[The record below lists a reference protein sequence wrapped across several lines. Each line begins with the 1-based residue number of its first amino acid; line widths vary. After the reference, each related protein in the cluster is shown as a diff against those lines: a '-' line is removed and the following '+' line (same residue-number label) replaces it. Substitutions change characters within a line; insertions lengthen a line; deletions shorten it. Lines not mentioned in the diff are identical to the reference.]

1 MTGARPHAPRHE
13 TVSTVNLRSSVVLFR
28 CGKTEFLAQIVKNF
42 GGMAN
47 VASRAVA
54 AANDIRA
61 LGFKGEILIECCNAV
76 NLCLGYA
83 ELFRKIRES
92 FLRQVAVVCL
102 NFL

>member
-1 MTGARPHAPRHE
+1 
-13 TVSTVNLRSSVVLFR
+13 
-28 CGKTEFLAQIVKNF
+28 
-42 GGMAN
+42 MAN

-92 FLRQVAVVCL
+92 FLGQVAVVCL
-102 NFL
+102 NFLKNGNGVGFIVIVFFQNFIEHVVIELFVHFPSPY